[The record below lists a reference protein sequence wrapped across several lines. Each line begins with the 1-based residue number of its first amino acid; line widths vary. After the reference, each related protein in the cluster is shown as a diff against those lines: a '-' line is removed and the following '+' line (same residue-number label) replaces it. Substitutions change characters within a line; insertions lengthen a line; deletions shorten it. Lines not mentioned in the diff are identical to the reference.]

1 MPNYTCI
8 KKPIISEKSSLL
20 QDQGVYTFEVDLKA
34 NKSQIKS
41 NVESAYGVNVIHIRT
56 LITKNAQ
63 KRNPKTGAWMT
74 GKKIKKALVKI
85 QSGQTI
91 NIFEGV

>member
-20 QDQGVYTFEVDLKA
+20 QDQGVYTFEVDIKA

-41 NVESAYGVNVIHIRT
+41 NVESAYGVNVLSIRT

-63 KRNPKTGAWMT
+63 RRNPKTGSWMT
-74 GKKIKKALVKI
+74 GKKVKKALVKI

>member
-20 QDQGVYTFEVDLKA
+20 QDQGVYTFEVDIKS

-41 NVESAYGVNVIHIRT
+41 NVESAYGVNVVNIRT
-56 LITKNAQ
+56 LIIKTAQ
-63 KRNPKTGAWMT
+63 KRNPRTGSWMA

-85 QSGQTI
+85 QNDQTI

>member
-1 MPNYTCI
+1 M
-8 KKPIISEKSSLL
+8 
-20 QDQGVYTFEVDLKA
+20 
-34 NKSQIKS
+34 
-41 NVESAYGVNVIHIRT
+41 NVIHIRT

>member
-1 MPNYTCI
+1 
-8 KKPIISEKSSLL
+8 
-20 QDQGVYTFEVDLKA
+20 
-34 NKSQIKS
+34 
-41 NVESAYGVNVIHIRT
+41 VNVVHIRT

-63 KRNPKTGAWMT
+63 RRNPKTGSWMN